1 MLVGLLGAV
10 GASAQ
15 ERSSPLVLEDRTRVT
30 RAILVDSFEEHGFE
44 FGEPSTIQATGEPQ
58 LIGQKDTT
66 VVTFVGVPT
75 AITQVA
81 VIGIASADNPA
92 INATI
97 MLGMAV
103 ALKQLAPCGL
113 PTGGQAPLRASS
125 TRLSRLRT
133 RPPLSTQPT
142 RWSAWN

>member
-1 MLVGLLGAV
+1 MAF
-10 GASAQ
+10 
-15 ERSSPLVLEDRTRVT
+15 SS
-30 RAILVDSFEEHGFE
+30 
-44 FGEPSTIQATGEPQ
+44 GEPSTIQATGEPQ

-66 VVTFVGVPT
+66 VVTFVGVPA

-103 ALKQLAPCGL
+103 ALKQLAPWAADWWAGAAQSIVDKAL
-113 PTGGQAPLRASS
+113 AAENKTAAVDTANAMIRVELTVNATLGMWMLGFERA
-125 TRLSRLRT
+125 
-133 RPPLSTQPT
+133 
-142 RWSAWN
+142 